1 MSEERA
7 MTAAGRLTG
16 RTAIVTGASR
26 GLGRAIAAKFA
37 AEGAAVAVVA
47 RTERQWDSRL
57 PGTVHEVA
65 AEIERAGGRA
75 LAVPADLSKP
85 DDVERIVATVQAELG
100 PVDLLVNN
108 AALTVPGRPP
118 APGSAPK
125 PGQPRSADAPA
136 QTLHRSSFLT
146 FPLKGFRTH
155 LEVGLFASYRLMQLV
170 LPAMIDAGR
179 GGIVNIS
186 SVAGFVPGEGPY
198 RETGVPGP
206 IAYGGNKAALHHL
219 TQSVAIEMQAHGISV
234 NVLSPSEPVRTP
246 GNLVAAAGE
255 QNFACPERF
264 AEATLLVALAD
275 PEVTNGRLLWS
286 EDVLHPELGDRGW
299 LRGAA
304 ARRLRHRTGPAVR
317 PPGGRLSRRHPDG
330 PVETYRLAVDVG
342 VLEQADR

>member
-1 MSEERA
+1 MLGDT
-7 MTAAGRLTG
+7 MTAGRLMG

-26 GLGRAIAAKFA
+26 GLGRAIAVKFA

-47 RTERQWDSRL
+47 RTEQQWDSRL

-65 AEIERAGGRA
+65 AEIEQAGGRA

-85 DDVERIVATVQAELG
+85 EDVERVAATASAELG

-125 PGQPRSADAPA
+125 PGKPRATDDPA
-136 QTLHRSSFLT
+136 QALHRSSFLT
-146 FPLKGFRTH
+146 FPLRGFRTH
-155 LEVGLFASYRLMQLV
+155 FEVGLFAAYRLMQLV
-170 LPAMIDAGR
+170 LPAMIEAGR

-186 SVAGFVPGEGPY
+186 SLAGFVPGEGPY

-219 TQSVAIEMQAHGISV
+219 TQSVAIEMQAYGISV
-234 NVLSPSEPVRTP
+234 NALSPSEPVRTP

-255 QNFACPERF
+255 EDFASPERF

-286 EDVLHPELGDRGW
+286 EDVLHPDLGNRGW
-299 LRGAA
+299 LR
-304 ARRLRHRTGPAVR
+304 AV
-317 PPGGRLSRRHPDG
+317 PGR
-330 PVETYRLAVDVG
+330 
-342 VLEQADR
+342 